1 MIDYLLAKTKEDYE
15 TVKLLF
21 REYAAMINI
30 DLAFQKFDDELSD
43 ISKMYAPP
51 SGGIILC
58 KVDEKF
64 AGCIAIRKIGD
75 SICEL
80 KRMYVNSRF
89 EGRGIGK
96 GLLEKALDLAVNYN
110 YKLIRLDTLNYM
122 APAIYLY
129 KQYGF
134 YQIEPYYF
142 NPNITAVFLRKN

>member
-134 YQIEPYYF
+134 YEIEPYYF